1 MTPKTLPVTQ
11 NRARP
16 AEFETKVESQ
26 MDWYSGRSLAGAPVP
41 NSFAP
46 QNLAQTQFCRTR
58 VKKRS
63 TGVEL

>member
-11 NRARP
+11 NRGRP

-26 MDWYSGRSLAGAPVP
+26 MGWGSGRSLAGAPVP

-46 QNLAQTQFCRTR
+46 QNLAQTQFLP
-58 VKKRS
+58 
-63 TGVEL
+63 E